1 MVSFSIMRS
10 RFSFRMRPSAST
22 LADVST
28 ESAKY
33 SAVSFR
39 FSRIMLLAALSDSRR
54 CSLWGGFLGAL
65 ADERHELFRKPFRR
79 EAIFECIEV
88 CALFAKRGHFGAEC
102 VHFGPQ
108 AIRHDEIFIEVVRFR
123 INAFLYVAV
132 HVRALSRVRLLGKV
146 FLIQECHSRMCE
158 GMNLCPIIAAGMS
171 SCFPFLSV
179 GGRVVKAAS
188 LLALPFVLAWDSGLC
203 RCWVLLLSCAVTL

>member
-39 FSRIMLLAALSDSRR
+39 FSRIMLLAVLSDSCR
-54 CSLWGGFLGAL
+54 CSFVCG
-65 ADERHELFRKPFRR
+65 
-79 EAIFECIEV
+79 EAFWVHWQMRATNFSESLSEAKRSSKGIEV

-132 HVRALSRVRLLGKV
+132 HVCALSRVRLLGWV
-146 FLIQECHSRMCE
+146 FLIRGCHRCACG
-158 GMNLCPIIAAGMS
+158 GMNLCPIIAAGMRH
-171 SCFPFLSV
+171 CFPFWMMVV
-179 GGRVVKAAS
+179 G
-188 LLALPFVLAWDSGLC
+188 W
-203 RCWVLLLSCAVTL
+203 

>member
-1 MVSFSIMRS
+1 
-10 RFSFRMRPSAST
+10 
-22 LADVST
+22 
-28 ESAKY
+28 
-33 SAVSFR
+33 
-39 FSRIMLLAALSDSRR
+39 MLLAVLSDSRR
-54 CSLWGGFLGAL
+54 CSFVCGEAFWGAL

-88 CALFAKRGHFGAEC
+88 CALLTKRDYFGAEC

-108 AIRHDEIFIEVVRFR
+108 AIRHDEVFIEIVRFR

-179 GGRVVKAAS
+179 GGGGVILR
-188 LLALPFVLAWDSGLC
+188 ALPLVLAWGLSVGC
-203 RCWVLLLSCAVTL
+203 

>member
-1 MVSFSIMRS
+1 
-10 RFSFRMRPSAST
+10 
-22 LADVST
+22 
-28 ESAKY
+28 
-33 SAVSFR
+33 
-39 FSRIMLLAALSDSRR
+39 MLLAALSDSRR
-54 CSLWGGFLGAL
+54 CSFVCGGGFLGAL
-65 ADERHELFRKPFRR
+65 SDERHELFRKPFRR

-158 GMNLCPIIAAGMS
+158 GMNLCPNIGTGMRP
-171 SCFPFLSV
+171 CFPFWMMVV
-179 GGRVVKAAS
+179 GRLRT
-188 LLALPFVLAWDSGLC
+188 LLGGAC
-203 RCWVLLLSCAVTL
+203 RLFLRGA

>member
-1 MVSFSIMRS
+1 M
-10 RFSFRMRPSAST
+10 
-22 LADVST
+22 
-28 ESAKY
+28 
-33 SAVSFR
+33 
-39 FSRIMLLAALSDSRR
+39 
-54 CSLWGGFLGAL
+54 

-88 CALFAKRGHFGAEC
+88 CALLTKRGHFGAEC

-108 AIRHDEIFIEVVRFR
+108 AIRHDEMFIEVVRFR

-171 SCFPFLSV
+171 SCFPLLSV
-179 GGRVVKAAS
+179 GGGWCYITSFAACPCVGLERWLLKAISFLIIRGSIQLSLICSALRTVKTAPH
-188 LLALPFVLAWDSGLC
+188 AL
-203 RCWVLLLSCAVTL
+203 

>member
-1 MVSFSIMRS
+1 MHHAFGGFE
-10 RFSFRMRPSAST
+10 RFSPLF
-22 LADVST
+22 
-28 ESAKY
+28 
-33 SAVSFR
+33 F
-39 FSRIMLLAALSDSRR
+39 
-54 CSLWGGFLGAL
+54 CLWGGFLGAL

-79 EAIFECIEV
+79 EAILECIEV
-88 CALFAKRGHFGAEC
+88 CALLTKRGHFGAEC

-108 AIRHDEIFIEVVRFR
+108 AIRHDEMFIEVVRFR

-146 FLIQECHSRMCE
+146 FLVQECHSCMCE

>member
-28 ESAKY
+28 ESARY

-39 FSRIMLLAALSDSRR
+39 FSRIMFLAVLSDSRR
-54 CSLWGGFLGAL
+54 CSFVCG
-65 ADERHELFRKPFRR
+65 
-79 EAIFECIEV
+79 EAFWAHWQMSATNFSESPSDAKRFEV
-88 CALFAKRGHFGAEC
+88 CALFAKRDYFGAEC

-108 AIRHDEIFIEVVRFR
+108 AIRHDEVFIEIFRFR

-179 GGRVVKAAS
+179 GGGGVILR
-188 LLALPFVLAWDSGLC
+188 ALPLVLAWGLSVGC
-203 RCWVLLLSCAVTL
+203 RRQFRF